1 MTPRGAD
8 RAENGA
14 EGQRRLPLNESVLSR
29 LGTLDATLL
38 RTDERETHQ
47 RQLRAIRRP
56 SPDLLRVAHHHL
68 GGDAFLFTPD
78 HATELAPI
86 RAHLDADL
94 ALARRQH

>member
-1 MTPRGAD
+1 M
-8 RAENGA
+8 
-14 EGQRRLPLNESVLSR
+14 NEAVLSR
-29 LGTLDATLL
+29 LGTLDVTLL

-86 RAHLDADL
+86 RAHLDTDP